1 MSAPA
6 ATAHDVDRDGWGV
19 ASWAQGTAALR
30 PELDARLPAAALP
43 AWRDAQQRVADDPG
57 ALDVVFPAVGRT
69 VGRAPLASDDEQ
81 GLLGS
86 TDDLARVL
94 LLTSATGSTGTTSST
109 GSTGTT
115 AAADLPYRLYRDGDA
130 AERRGVLRAL
140 HLLPTGDVVDLLED
154 ALRTNDPR
162 LVAAALGPA
171 ADALDDAA
179 WRQAVLKCLFTGV
192 PLVCVHRLAERA
204 DAELEVMAARYVAE
218 RVAAGRD
225 VPADV
230 GDVLPPASPA
240 LQHAGLSD
248 ELQGGHPDRLAAA
261 SRARA
266 LLLRD

>member
-30 PELDARLPAAALP
+30 AELDARLPAAALP

-94 LLTSATGSTGTTSST
+94 LLTSATGSTGTT
-109 GSTGTT
+109 
-115 AAADLPYRLYRDGDA
+115 AAADLPRRLYRDGDA

-140 HLLPTGDVVDLLED
+140 HLLPTGDAVDLLED